1 VRRARGRGWWCGQ
14 RYLSKEKVDAQEG
27 GGRVERRRAS
37 SACAGRTRRAL
48 CCSAALL
55 PRRRR
60 CGGAAKMELNLRL
73 PSKVELNSK
82 QNGETA
88 KRRNGDGQPA
98 KISGTGRRRGG
109 KREGNHVSPLRSMP
123 PRIPGEGE
131 GEGEGDLVRRRVE
144 RSLAGA
150 VAPFLALGG
159 GGGGGGGR
167 LEQAYVVAQ
176 RASRGL

>member
-1 VRRARGRGWWCGQ
+1 
-14 RYLSKEKVDAQEG
+14 
-27 GGRVERRRAS
+27 
-37 SACAGRTRRAL
+37 
-48 CCSAALL
+48 
-55 PRRRR
+55 
-60 CGGAAKMELNLRL
+60 MRL